1 MDRGAWQA
9 IVHGVTELDVTE
21 RPTLSLSHEKK
32 NCPADVIF
40 LFENGEYSVSD
51 RKV

>member
-1 MDRGAWQA
+1 
-9 IVHGVTELDVTE
+9 LDVTE
-21 RPTLSLSHEKK
+21 RLTLSLSHEKK
-32 NCPADVIF
+32 KCPADVIF